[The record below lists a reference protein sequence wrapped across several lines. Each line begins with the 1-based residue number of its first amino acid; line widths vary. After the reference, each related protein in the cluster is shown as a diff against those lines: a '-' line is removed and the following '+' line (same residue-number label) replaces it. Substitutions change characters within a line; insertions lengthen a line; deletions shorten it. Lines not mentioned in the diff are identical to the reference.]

1 MHFYVSITGRMIFM
15 NTACRI
21 FFAFCFAL
29 SCFES
34 TISAGILEKVME
46 GKAYI
51 IDLTYPL
58 NEKNAHWPVG
68 AYEPF
73 KYEVIASLKKDKV
86 FSGKYSTPEHL
97 GTHIDAPNHFESNQP
112 SVDQIPFEQL
122 VGPAIVINLQDK
134 VKKNTD
140 YTLSVTDILNWEKDN
155 GVIPQGAIVLLYTGW
170 SKRWNNVKQYKN
182 MDECNRMHF
191 PGYSKE
197 SALFLINERM
207 IKGIG
212 IDTLS
217 GDRGMCSDFQVHHIV
232 NGAGKYILENIANLD
247 KLPPKGATLILAPI
261 KIEGGSGGQCRIWA
275 LLPE

>member
-1 MHFYVSITGRMIFM
+1 MKTVFR
-15 NTACRI
+15 
-21 FFAFCFAL
+21 FFLTFIVL
-29 SCFES
+29 SCASSALF
-34 TISAGILEKVME
+34 AGILENVME
-46 GKAYI
+46 GKTTI

-73 KYEVIASLKKDKV
+73 KYEVIASLKKDRV

-112 SVDQIPFEQL
+112 SVDQIPFTQL
-122 VGPAIVINLQDK
+122 VGPAIVVNIVEK
-134 VKKNTD
+134 VEKDHD
-140 YTLSVTDILNWEKDN
+140 YTLSVADILNWEKEN
-155 GVIPQGAIVLLYTGW
+155 GAIPHGAIVLLYTGW
-170 SKRWNNVKQYKN
+170 SKRWNDTEKYKN
-182 MDECNRMHF
+182 MDNCSRMHF

-197 SALFLINERM
+197 AADFLIKERT

-217 GDRGMCSDFQVHHIV
+217 GDCGMCSDFQVHHII

-247 KLPPKGATLILAPI
+247 TLPPQGFTLILAPI

-275 LLPE
+275 LLSE

>member
-1 MHFYVSITGRMIFM
+1 MKTIH
-15 NTACRI
+15 RI
-21 FFAFCFAL
+21 FIACFAL
-29 SCFES
+29 SCVES
-34 TISAGILEKVME
+34 IIFAGILENVME
-46 GKAYI
+46 GNAYI

-58 NEKNAHWPVG
+58 NGKNAHWPVG

-97 GTHIDAPNHFESNQP
+97 GTHIDAPNHFEPNQP

-122 VGPAIVINLQDK
+122 VGPAVVMNILEK
-134 VKKNTD
+134 VNNDPD
-140 YTLSVTDILNWEKDN
+140 YTLSVADILTWEKNN
-155 GVIPQGAIVLLYTGW
+155 GVIPHGAIVLLYTGW
-170 SKRWNNVKQYKN
+170 GKRWNNNEKYKN
-182 MDECNRMHF
+182 MDNCSRMHF

-197 SALFLINERM
+197 SALFLINERT

-217 GDRGMCSDFQVHHIV
+217 GDRGMCSDFQVHHII